1 MKTRFLLLLP
11 LAVAAVAAV
20 SRADE
25 APLPNNVVEAL
36 EAKLQKGEIKF
47 SYAADG
53 HGYLKNMLEALKISP
68 DSQVLPFTK
77 SSLQFDR
84 ISPGTPRA
92 VYFNDDVAVGAVHPG
107 GLIEIIANDRRGGI
121 VFYTL
126 DNKAAGTP
134 HLQEES
140 VRCVV
145 CHGMINTVTPGWIV
159 ANIIATAD
167 GMPQIANPAHPFDIT
182 DQTRPFEDRWGGW
195 YVTGASANMR
205 HLGNVTAPDPQKPF
219 ELPTEGG
226 HTLASLS
233 GRFDPTHA
241 LKATSDIVALMTL
254 EHQTGFINRVDVLNI
269 KYSDA
274 GLDDLIAYMTFAN
287 EAPLPGAVSGDSG
300 FAADFAKRGPR
311 DSKGRSL
318 RTFELKTR
326 LFRYPLSYMVYSTA
340 FDALKPEI
348 KDKLYPRLHDALKAK
363 GADGADAIAILAATK
378 PDLPDTWKQ
387 PSF

>member
-159 ANIIATAD
+159 ANITAVAD
-167 GMPQIANPAHPFDIT
+167 GTPQIINPAHPFDLT

-195 YVTGASANMR
+195 YVTGKTENMH
-205 HLGNVTAPDPQKPF
+205 HLGNITAPDPAKPF
-219 ELPTEGG
+219 DLPEGR
-226 HTLASLS
+226 TLASLS
-233 GRFDPTHA
+233 GRFDPAHA
-241 LKATSDIVALMTL
+241 LKPSSDIVALMTL
-254 EHQTGFINRVDVLNI
+254 EHQTGFINRLFAMNAR
-269 KYSDA
+269 YSDA
-274 GLDDLIAYMTFAN
+274 ALEDMVTYMTFGN
-287 EAPLPGAVSGDSG
+287 EEPLPGPIAGDSG
-300 FAADFAKRGPR
+300 FAADFAKRGPS

-318 RTFELKTR
+318 RSFDLATR

-340 FDALKPEI
+340 FGALKADI
-348 KDKLYPRLHDALKAK
+348 RDKLYRRLYDVLKAK

-378 PDLPDTWKQ
+378 QGLPDYWK
-387 PSF
+387 

>member
-159 ANIIATAD
+159 ANITAIAD
-167 GMPQIANPAHPFDIT
+167 GTPQIINPAHPFDLT

-195 YVTGASANMR
+195 YVTGKTENMH
-205 HLGNVTAPDPQKPF
+205 HLGNITAPDPAKPF
-219 ELPTEGG
+219 DLPEGR
-226 HTLASLS
+226 TLASLS
-233 GRFDPTHA
+233 GRFDPAHA
-241 LKATSDIVALMTL
+241 LKPSSDIVALMTL
-254 EHQTGFINRVDVLNI
+254 EHQTGFINRLFAMNAR
-269 KYSDA
+269 YSDA
-274 GLDDLIAYMTFAN
+274 GLEDLVTYMTFAN
-287 EAPLPGAVSGDSG
+287 EVPLPGPIAGDSG
-300 FAADFAKRGPR
+300 FASDFAKRGPS

-318 RTFELKTR
+318 RSFDLATR

-340 FDALKPEI
+340 FGALKADI
-348 KDKLYPRLHDALKAK
+348 RDKLYRRLYDTLKAK
-363 GADGADAIAILAATK
+363 GPDGADAIAILAATK
-378 PDLPDTWKQ
+378 QGLPDYWK
-387 PSF
+387 

>member
-159 ANIIATAD
+159 ANITAIAD
-167 GMPQIANPAHPFDIT
+167 GTPQIINPAHPFDLT

-195 YVTGASANMR
+195 YVTGKTENMH
-205 HLGNVTAPDPQKPF
+205 HLGNITAPDPAKPF
-219 ELPTEGG
+219 DLPEGR
-226 HTLASLS
+226 TLASLS
-233 GRFDPTHA
+233 GRFDPAHA
-241 LKATSDIVALMTL
+241 LKPSSDIVALMTL
-254 EHQTGFINRVDVLNI
+254 EHQTGFINRLFAMNAR
-269 KYSDA
+269 YSDA
-274 GLDDLIAYMTFAN
+274 ALEDMVTYMTFGN
-287 EAPLPGAVSGDSG
+287 EEPLPGPIAGDSG
-300 FAADFAKRGPR
+300 FAADFAKRGPN

-318 RTFELKTR
+318 RSFDLATR

-340 FDALKPEI
+340 FGALKADI
-348 KDKLYPRLHDALKAK
+348 RDKLYRRLYDVLKAK

-378 PDLPDTWKQ
+378 QGLPDYWK
-387 PSF
+387 

>member
-1 MKTRFLLLLP
+1 MKTPLLLLLP

-159 ANIIATAD
+159 ANITAIAD
-167 GMPQIANPAHPFDIT
+167 GTPQIINPAHPFDLT

-195 YVTGASANMR
+195 YVTGKTENMH
-205 HLGNVTAPDPQKPF
+205 HLGNITAPDPAKPF
-219 ELPTEGG
+219 DLPEGR
-226 HTLASLS
+226 TLASLS
-233 GRFDPTHA
+233 GRFDPAHA
-241 LKATSDIVALMTL
+241 LKPSSDIVALMTL
-254 EHQTGFINRVDVLNI
+254 EHQTGFINRLFAMNAR
-269 KYSDA
+269 YSDA
-274 GLDDLIAYMTFAN
+274 ALEDMVTYMTFGN
-287 EAPLPGAVSGDSG
+287 EEPLPGPIAGDSG
-300 FAADFAKRGPR
+300 FAADFAKRGPS

-318 RTFELKTR
+318 RSFDLATR

-340 FDALKPEI
+340 FGALKADI
-348 KDKLYPRLHDALKAK
+348 RDKLYRRLYDVLKAK

-378 PDLPDTWKQ
+378 QGLPDYWK
-387 PSF
+387 